1 MQKKPQPDQEW
12 KNDVNDHAF
21 LFPYFPST
29 VEPVFSGHLVLTLK
43 LPRSDYKFSPL
54 AATHFLVN
62 KSQESGVRSILLT
75 SIW

>member
-12 KNDVNDHAF
+12 KDDVNDHAF

-43 LPRSDYKFSPL
+43 LPKSDY
-54 AATHFLVN
+54 
-62 KSQESGVRSILLT
+62 
-75 SIW
+75 